1 MILSFLDSPIWPSLA
16 PGFLGLSSRML
27 PLNYFL
33 FLQIIL
39 FLFITPGTPR
49 IVIISYSMNYG
60 VQKCIWTALG
70 DITAN
75 FIQATLVIFVLGS
88 FFLDNPNFLNI
99 FKWIGIIYLIYL
111 AYDVYKSKPK
121 DINSHDYSEK
131 SIFSF
136 FKDGFLV
143 AGTSPK
149 AWAFFPLIFPQ
160 FIDFNSN
167 YVVHFFIL
175 ITTYMVLDFLSLI
188 GYAILANKLIVWLKA
203 NPKVIN
209 TISACV
215 LLTIAIIIA
224 VIQEY

>member
-1 MILSFLDSPIWPSLA
+1 
-16 PGFLGLSSRML
+16 ML
-27 PLNYFL
+27 PLKYFL
-33 FLQIIL
+33 YLQIIL

-60 VQKCIWTALG
+60 VKKCIWTALG

-75 FIQATLVIFVLGS
+75 FIQGTLVIFVIGS
-88 FFLDNPNFLNI
+88 FFSDNPNFLNT
-99 FKWIGIIYLIYL
+99 FKWVGIIYLMYL
-111 AYDVYKSKPK
+111 AYDLYKSKPK
-121 DINSHDYSEK
+121 DINSVNQYEK
-131 SIFSF
+131 NIFSF

-167 YVVHFFIL
+167 YIVQFFIL
-175 ITTYMVLDFLSLI
+175 IITYMVLDFLSLVA
-188 GYAILANKLIVWLKA
+188 YAILANKLIVWLKA
-203 NPKVIN
+203 NPKTIN

-215 LLTIAIIIA
+215 LIIIAIIIA
-224 VIQEY
+224 ITQQY

>member
-1 MILSFLDSPIWPSLA
+1 
-16 PGFLGLSSRML
+16 ML

-60 VQKCIWTALG
+60 IQKCIWTALG
-70 DITAN
+70 DVTAN
-75 FIQATLVIFVLGS
+75 IIQATLVIFVLGS
-88 FFLDNPNFLNI
+88 FFLENPNFLNI
-99 FKWIGIIYLIYL
+99 FKWIGIAYLLYL
-111 AYDVYKSKPK
+111 AYDIYNLIPK
-121 DINSHDYSEK
+121 DVTSNNISSK
-131 SIFSF
+131 TFFSF

-149 AWAFFPLIFPQ
+149 AWMFFPLIFPQ
-160 FIDFNSN
+160 FIDFNEN
-167 YVVHFFIL
+167 YIIQFLIL
-175 ITTYMVLDFLSLI
+175 ITTYVVLDFLSLI
-188 GYAILANKLIVWLKA
+188 AYAVLARRLIVWIKA

-215 LLTIAIIIA
+215 LIIIA
-224 VIQEY
+224 LIIIFIQKY

>member
-1 MILSFLDSPIWPSLA
+1 
-16 PGFLGLSSRML
+16 ML
-27 PLNYFL
+27 PLEYFL

-60 VQKCIWTALG
+60 VKNCVWTALG

-75 FIQATLVIFVLGS
+75 LIQGTLVIFVIGS
-88 FFLDNPNFLNI
+88 FFLDNPIFLNT
-99 FKWIGIIYLIYL
+99 FKWIGIIYLAYL
-111 AYDVYKSKPK
+111 AYDIYNSKPK
-121 DINSHDYSEK
+121 DINLTVKHEK

-149 AWAFFPLIFPQ
+149 AWMFFPLIFPQ

-167 YVVHFFIL
+167 YVAQFIIL
-175 ITTYMVLDFLSLI
+175 IITYMVLDFVSLI
-188 GYAILANKLIVWLKA
+188 GYAMLANKLIIWLKA

-209 TISACV
+209 TISACA
-215 LLTIAIIIA
+215 LLIIAIIIA
-224 VIQEY
+224 LIQNY

>member
-1 MILSFLDSPIWPSLA
+1 MY
-16 PGFLGLSSRML
+16 

-70 DITAN
+70 DVTAN
-75 FIQATLVIFVLGS
+75 IIQATLVIFVIGS
-88 FFLDNPNFLNI
+88 FFSDNPNFLNI
-99 FKWIGIIYLIYL
+99 FKWIGVIYLLYL
-111 AYDVYKSKPK
+111 AYDIYNSRLK
-121 DINSHDYSEK
+121 DINSNNIK
-131 SIFSF
+131 SKSFLSF

-149 AWAFFPLIFPQ
+149 AWMFFPLIFPQ

-167 YVVHFFIL
+167 YVIQFLIL
-175 ITTYMVLDFLSLI
+175 ISTYVILDFLSLVA
-188 GYAILANKLIVWLKA
+188 YAMLARKLIVWIKA

-209 TISACV
+209 TISASV
-215 LLTIAIIIA
+215 LIIIAIII
-224 VIQEY
+224 VFIHQY